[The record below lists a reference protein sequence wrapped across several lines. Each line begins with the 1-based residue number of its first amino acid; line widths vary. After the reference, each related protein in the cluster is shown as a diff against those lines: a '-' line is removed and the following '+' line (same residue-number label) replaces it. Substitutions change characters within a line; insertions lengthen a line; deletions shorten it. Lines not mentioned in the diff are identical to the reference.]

1 MVIPFTS
8 AHSRQ
13 MRLSIIVEEGVRR
26 LRNGARGLDSVERNR
41 AVMELEAEKERIS
54 GNHET

>member
-8 AHSRQ
+8 AHSRKTR
-13 MRLSIIVEEGVRR
+13 MSIIVEEGERR
-26 LRNGARGLDSVERNR
+26 LRNGVRGLDSVERNR
-41 AVMELEAEKERIS
+41 AVMVLEAEKERTS